1 MDNKGQS
8 LIVFVIVLP
17 IIAMFMVLLIDVCS
31 YELNHNHI
39 KNTINDNLKV
49 IVKDEIKDEDKI
61 KKIISDNIPDSDVL
75 VIINEEENNIEI
87 NVNYKHKSFSRKIIS
102 NEPTVNYHYC
112 GNYETKE
119 IKNKKCN

>member
-8 LIVFVIVLP
+8 LIFFVLILP
-17 IIAMFMVLLIDVCS
+17 IIILFFVFLIDVTS

-39 KNTINDNLKV
+39 KNTIIDNLKV
-49 IVKDEIKDEDKI
+49 ILDNGEKDTN
-61 KKIISDNIPDSDVL
+61 KIIGVIKSNIDDSDVDA
-75 VIINEEENNIEI
+75 IILENELEI
-87 NVNYKHKSFSRKIIS
+87 DVSYKHKSFSKKLIS

-112 GNYETKE
+112 GNYENKE

>member
-8 LIVFVIVLP
+8 LIFFVLILP
-17 IIAMFMVLLIDVCS
+17 IIAMFFVLLIDITS

-39 KNTINDNLKV
+39 KNTIHDNLKV
-49 IVKDEIKDEDKI
+49 ILKSDEKDTSKIENVIKDNI
-61 KKIISDNIPDSDVL
+61 DNSNVDVNIL
-75 VIINEEENNIEI
+75 ENEIEI
-87 NVNYKHKSFSRKIIS
+87 NVSYKHKSFSRKIIS
-102 NEPTVNYHYC
+102 NEPTVDYHYC

>member
-8 LIVFVIVLP
+8 LIFFVLILP
-17 IIAMFMVLLIDVCS
+17 IIILFFVLLIDVTS

-39 KNTINDNLKV
+39 KNTIIDNLKV
-49 IVKDEIKDEDKI
+49 ILNNDEKDTN
-61 KKIISDNIPDSDVL
+61 KIIGVIKSNIDDSDVDA
-75 VIINEEENNIEI
+75 IILENEIEI
-87 NVNYKHKSFSRKIIS
+87 DVSYKHKSFSKKIIS

-112 GNYETKE
+112 GNYENKE

>member
-39 KNTINDNLKV
+39 KNTINDNLQV

>member
-8 LIVFVIVLP
+8 LILFVIILP
-17 IIAMFMVLLIDVCS
+17 IIAMFFVLLIDVTS
-31 YELNHNHI
+31 YEMNDHHI
-39 KNTINDNLKV
+39 KNTITDNLKV
-49 IVKDEIKDEDKI
+49 ILDSEEKDNEKITNVIKQNIEDG
-61 KKIISDNIPDSDVL
+61 NVE
-75 VIINEEENNIEI
+75 VIINDNNIEI
-87 NVNYKHKSFSRKIIS
+87 NVTYKHKSFSKKLIS

>member
-8 LIVFVIVLP
+8 LILFVIVLP

-49 IVKDEIKDEDKI
+49 IVKDEIKDEEKI
-61 KKIISDNIPDSDVL
+61 KSIIKDNVDNSDVS
-75 VIINEEENNIEI
+75 VIINEENNNIEI
-87 NVNYKHKSFSRKIIS
+87 NVSYKHKSFSRKIIS
-102 NEPTVNYHYC
+102 NEPSVNYHYC

>member
-8 LIVFVIVLP
+8 LIFFVLILP
-17 IIAMFMVLLIDVCS
+17 IIILFFVLLIDVTS

-39 KNTINDNLKV
+39 KNTIIDNLKV
-49 IVKDEIKDEDKI
+49 ILNNGEKDTN
-61 KKIISDNIPDSDVL
+61 KIIGVIKSNIDDSDVDA
-75 VIINEEENNIEI
+75 IILENEIEI
-87 NVNYKHKSFSRKIIS
+87 DVSYKHKSFSKKLIS

-112 GNYETKE
+112 GNYESKE

>member
-8 LIVFVIVLP
+8 LIFFVLILP
-17 IIAMFMVLLIDVCS
+17 IIILFFVLLIDVTS

-39 KNTINDNLKV
+39 KNTIIDNLKV
-49 IVKDEIKDEDKI
+49 ILNNDEKDTN
-61 KKIISDNIPDSDVL
+61 KIIGVIKSNIDDSDVDA
-75 VIINEEENNIEI
+75 IILENEIEI
-87 NVNYKHKSFSRKIIS
+87 DVSYKHKSFSKKLIS

-112 GNYETKE
+112 GNYESKE

>member
-8 LIVFVIVLP
+8 LIFFVLILP
-17 IIAMFMVLLIDVCS
+17 IIILFFVFLIDVTS

-39 KNTINDNLKV
+39 KNTIIDNLKV
-49 IVKDEIKDEDKI
+49 ILNNDEKDTN
-61 KKIISDNIPDSDVL
+61 KIIGVIKSNIDDSDVDA
-75 VIINEEENNIEI
+75 IILENEIEI
-87 NVNYKHKSFSRKIIS
+87 DVSYKHKSFSKKLIS

-112 GNYETKE
+112 GNYENKE

>member
-8 LIVFVIVLP
+8 LIFFVLILP
-17 IIAMFMVLLIDVCS
+17 IIILFFVLLIDVTS

-39 KNTINDNLKV
+39 KNTIIDNLKV
-49 IVKDEIKDEDKI
+49 ILNNDEKDTN
-61 KKIISDNIPDSDVL
+61 KIIGVIKSNIDDSDVDA
-75 VIINEEENNIEI
+75 IILENEIEI
-87 NVNYKHKSFSRKIIS
+87 DVSYKHKSFSKKIIS

-112 GNYETKE
+112 GNYESKE

>member
-8 LIVFVIVLP
+8 LILFVIILP
-17 IIAMFMVLLIDVCS
+17 IIAMFFVLLIDVTS
-31 YELNHNHI
+31 YEMNDHHI
-39 KNTINDNLKV
+39 KNTITDNLKV
-49 IVKDEIKDEDKI
+49 ILNNDEKDNEKITKVIKD
-61 KKIISDNIPDSDVL
+61 NIDDSNVE
-75 VIINEEENNIEI
+75 VIINEENNNIEI
-87 NVNYKHKSFSRKIIS
+87 NVSYKHKSFSRKIIS

>member
-8 LIVFVIVLP
+8 LIFFVLILP
-17 IIAMFMVLLIDVCS
+17 IIILFFVLLIDVTS

-39 KNTINDNLKV
+39 KNTIIDNLKV
-49 IVKDEIKDEDKI
+49 ILNNDEKDTN
-61 KKIISDNIPDSDVL
+61 KIIGVIKSNIDDSDVDA
-75 VIINEEENNIEI
+75 IILENEIEI
-87 NVNYKHKSFSRKIIS
+87 DVSYKYKSFSKKLIS

-112 GNYETKE
+112 GNYESKE

>member
-8 LIVFVIVLP
+8 LIFFVLILP
-17 IIAMFMVLLIDVCS
+17 IIVLFFVFLIDVTS

-39 KNTINDNLKV
+39 KNTIIDNLKV
-49 IVKDEIKDEDKI
+49 ILNNDEKDTN
-61 KKIISDNIPDSDVL
+61 KIISVIKSNIDDSDVDA
-75 VIINEEENNIEI
+75 IILENEIEI
-87 NVNYKHKSFSRKIIS
+87 DVSYKYKSFSKKLIS

-112 GNYETKE
+112 GNYESKE

>member
-8 LIVFVIVLP
+8 LIFFVLILP
-17 IIAMFMVLLIDVCS
+17 IIILFFVFLIDVTS

-39 KNTINDNLKV
+39 KNTIHDNLKV
-49 IVKDEIKDEDKI
+49 ILSNDEKDNEKITKVIKD
-61 KKIISDNIPDSDVL
+61 NIDDSNVE
-75 VIINEEENNIEI
+75 VIINENDIEI
-87 NVNYKHKSFSRKIIS
+87 NVIYKYKSFSKKLIS

>member
-8 LIVFVIVLP
+8 LILFVIILP
-17 IIAMFMVLLIDVCS
+17 ILAMFMVLLIDVCS

-39 KNTINDNLKV
+39 KNTINENLKV
-49 IVKDEIKDEDKI
+49 IVKDEIKDEEKI
-61 KKIISDNIPDSDVL
+61 ENIIKSNIDNSDVS

-87 NVNYKHKSFSRKIIS
+87 NVTYKHKSFSRKIIS

>member
-8 LIVFVIVLP
+8 LIFFVLILP
-17 IIAMFMVLLIDVCS
+17 IIILFFVFLIDVTS

-39 KNTINDNLKV
+39 KNTIIDNLKV
-49 IVKDEIKDEDKI
+49 ILDNDEKDTN
-61 KKIISDNIPDSDVL
+61 KIIGVIKSNIDDSDVDA
-75 VIINEEENNIEI
+75 IILENEIEI
-87 NVNYKHKSFSRKIIS
+87 DVSYKHKSFSKKLIS

-112 GNYETKE
+112 GNYESKE

>member
-8 LIVFVIVLP
+8 LIFFVIILP
-17 IIAMFMVLLIDVCS
+17 IIAMFFVLLIDVTS

-39 KNTINDNLKV
+39 KNTINENLKV
-49 IVKDEIKDEDKI
+49 IVKDEIKDEEKI
-61 KKIISDNIPDSDVL
+61 ENIIKSNIDNSDVS

-87 NVNYKHKSFSRKIIS
+87 NVTYKHKSFSRKIIS

>member
-8 LIVFVIVLP
+8 LIFFVLILP
-17 IIAMFMVLLIDVCS
+17 IIILFFVFLIDVTS

-39 KNTINDNLKV
+39 KNTIIDNLKV
-49 IVKDEIKDEDKI
+49 ILDNDEKDTN
-61 KKIISDNIPDSDVL
+61 KIIGVIKSNIDDSDVDA
-75 VIINEEENNIEI
+75 IILENEIEI
-87 NVNYKHKSFSRKIIS
+87 DVSYKYKSFSKKLIS

-112 GNYETKE
+112 GNYENKE

>member
-8 LIVFVIVLP
+8 LIIFVIVLP
-17 IIAMFMVLLIDVCS
+17 IIAMFMVLLIDVTN

-49 IVKDEIKDEDKI
+49 IVKDEIKDEERI
-61 KKIISDNIPDSDVL
+61 KKIINDNIDDSNVE
-75 VIINEEENNIEI
+75 VIINEENNNIEI
-87 NVNYKHKSFSRKIIS
+87 NVSYKHKSFSRKIIS

>member
-8 LIVFVIVLP
+8 LIFFVLILP
-17 IIAMFMVLLIDVCS
+17 IIALFFVLLIDVCS
-31 YELNHNHI
+31 YEYNHNHI
-39 KNTINDNLKV
+39 KNTIKDNLKV
-49 IVKDEIKDEDKI
+49 ILNNEEKDSEKIEKVIKDNIED
-61 KKIISDNIPDSDVL
+61 SNVE
-75 VIINEEENNIEI
+75 VIINEENNNIEI
-87 NVNYKHKSFSRKIIS
+87 NVNYKYKSFSKKLIS

>member
-8 LIVFVIVLP
+8 LIIFVIVLP
-17 IIAMFMVLLIDVCS
+17 IIAMFMVLLIDVTN

-49 IVKDEIKDEDKI
+49 IVKDEIKDEERI
-61 KKIISDNIPDSDVL
+61 KKIIL
-75 VIINEEENNIEI
+75 ENEIEI
-87 NVNYKHKSFSRKIIS
+87 DVSYKYKSFSKKLIS

-112 GNYETKE
+112 GNYENKE